1 MINRRR
7 FLASSA
13 ALLAGASVG
22 AGSSWAQAAAGE
34 RRMLF
39 GYPAGALG
47 TTIGTEALALL
58 ASAGGPSYRL
68 ENIDGRNT
76 RVAAETAKAAAGD
89 GMTLLQAQST
99 SMCLLPN
106 VYKTTSFD
114 PLNDFTPL
122 ATIGEMTLSLTVG
135 PAVPNSVTNL
145 TQYLDWLSSN
155 PDFSNVGFSIYG
167 SDGHLAT
174 LILARTKS
182 VVIRPQPYK
191 GSLMMIKDLVEGNI
205 GAIITAAGNGP
216 SENWSSGKLRSIGVT
231 TAERLSYWP
240 NVPSL
245 AEQGVQAM
253 DLRAWYGWFAPASTP
268 ASITGPLIDKIKAM
282 QAMPAYTAM
291 QSRLLLSQKTL
302 DPEQIR
308 ERIRKETARYA
319 QLVSTYQM
327 AKID

>member
-13 ALLAGASVG
+13 AVLAGASIG
-22 AGSSWAQAAAGE
+22 TASHWAQAAAGD

-47 TTIGTEALALL
+47 TTVGTEMLALL

-68 ENIDGRNT
+68 ENIEGRNT

-89 GMTLLQAQST
+89 AMTLLQAQST

-106 VYKTTSFD
+106 VYKTASFD

-174 LILARTKS
+174 LILARTKG

-245 AEQGVQAM
+245 AEQGVQTM

-268 ASITGPLIDKIKAM
+268 ASITGPIIDKINTM
-282 QAMPAYTAM
+282 QAMPAYAAV
-291 QSRLLLSQKTL
+291 QKRLLLNQKNL
-302 DPEQIR
+302 DPAQIR
-308 ERIRKETARYA
+308 DRIRTETARYA
-319 QLVSTYQM
+319 QLVSNYQM
-327 AKID
+327 ARID

>member
-13 ALLAGASVG
+13 ALLAGASIG
-22 AGSSWAQAAAGE
+22 AGSSWAQAAAGD

-47 TTIGTEALALL
+47 TTVGTETLALL

-68 ENIDGRNT
+68 ENIEGRNT
-76 RVAAETAKAAAGD
+76 RVATETAKVAAGD
-89 GMTLLQAQST
+89 GLTLLQAQST

-114 PLNDFTPL
+114 PLKDFTPL
-122 ATIGEMTLSLTVG
+122 ATIGEITVSLTVG
-135 PAVPNSVTNL
+135 PAVPQSVTNL

-167 SDGHLAT
+167 SEGHLAT
-174 LILARTKS
+174 LILARSKG
-182 VVIRPQPYK
+182 VIIRPQPYK
-191 GSLMMIKDLVEGNI
+191 GSLMMIKDVAEGSI
-205 GAIITAAGNGP
+205 GAIFTAAGNGP
-216 SENWSSGKLRSIGVT
+216 SEYWSSGKLRSIGVT

-245 AEQGVQAM
+245 AEQGVQGM

-268 ASITGPLIDKIKAM
+268 DSITGPLIDKIKVM
-282 QAMPAYTAM
+282 QAMPAYTELHK
-291 QSRLLLSQKTL
+291 RLLLGQDKR

-308 ERIRKETARYA
+308 ERIRTETARYA

>member
-13 ALLAGASVG
+13 ALLAGASIG
-22 AGSSWAQAAAGE
+22 TGSNWAQAAAGD

-47 TTIGTEALALL
+47 TTVGTEMLALL

-68 ENIDGRNT
+68 ENIEGRNT
-76 RVAAETAKAAAGD
+76 RVATETAKAAPGD
-89 GMTLLQAQST
+89 GLTLLQAQST

-114 PLNDFTPL
+114 PLRDFTPL
-122 ATIGEMTLSLTVG
+122 AIIGEMTLSLTVG

-174 LILARTKS
+174 LILARTKG

-216 SENWSSGKLRSIGVT
+216 SENWSSGKMRSIGVT

-268 ASITGPLIDKIKAM
+268 ASITGPIVDKINTM
-282 QAMPAYTAM
+282 QAMPAYAAV
-291 QSRLLLSQKTL
+291 QKRLLLSQKNL
-302 DPEQIR
+302 DPAQIR
-308 ERIRKETARYA
+308 DRIRTETAHYA
-319 QLVSTYQM
+319 QLVSTYEM